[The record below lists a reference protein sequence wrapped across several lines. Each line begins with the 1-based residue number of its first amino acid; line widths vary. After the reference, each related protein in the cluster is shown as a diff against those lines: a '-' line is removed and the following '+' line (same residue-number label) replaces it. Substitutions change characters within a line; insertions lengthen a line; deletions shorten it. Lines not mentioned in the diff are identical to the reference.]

1 VVKDEATHNAWVRP
15 THTHAQIHIY
25 RHIHTHAQ
33 TQTQTQTFLLSGSR
47 MRPRVMTEDQLSA
60 KYWQRFN
67 QSRHTWNESWHT
79 NAVSHGTRMT
89 WAHTRNDRSPTIYKL
104 LRAFQSVTSHMEWVM
119 PHGWNASRHT
129 NDMGTRVMTA
139 HQLSASHWDRINQSR
154 HLWHESWHAYKLST
168 RAMNHDHL
176 QPIADRVAQ
185 NLEIISQTFSTKQN
199 FAHGIYD

>member
-1 VVKDEATHNAWVRP
+1 MQNID
-15 THTHAQIHIY
+15 
-25 RHIHTHAQ
+25 
-33 TQTQTQTFLLSGSR
+33 S
-47 MRPRVMTEDQLSA
+47 
-60 KYWQRFN
+60 
-67 QSRHTWNESWHT
+67 
-79 NAVSHGTRMT
+79 VSISDVTHGTSHAT
-89 WAHTRNDRSPTIYKL
+89 WMQWVMAHEWHEHTRNDRSPTIYKS
-104 LRAFQSVTSHMEWVM
+104 LRAFQSVTSLMEWVM
-119 PHGWNASRHT
+119 PHEWNASRHT